1 MRWKTAQI
9 LDLIQ
14 EKMLYLRFSGGVSIA
29 VHQKWIKRVP
39 GRVIVIKLALE
50 INLPCVLSGYT
61 PQPVLIAEDKTMF
74 YDDLLATFFACSDFN
89 GNIGTNEA
97 GHEGVYGRYSFGN
110 MSFDGKCFLEF

>member
-1 MRWKTAQI
+1 
-9 LDLIQ
+9 
-14 EKMLYLRFSGGVSIA
+14 MLHLRFSGGVSIA
-29 VHQKWIKRVP
+29 VHQKWIESNSNVRREP
-39 GRVIVIKLALE
+39 GRVIVKKLALE
-50 INLPCVLSGYT
+50 INLSCVLSGYT
-61 PQPVLIAEDKTMF
+61 PQSGLTAEDKTMF